1 MKHKRLLWSAVVFVG
16 LSLAAFDFRAEPA
29 KNPAARAREKRV
41 SVLPP
46 VQPAQGVERHAAESY
61 GKLPL
66 SFDANRG
73 QTDSQVRFLSRG
85 TGYTL
90 FLAPTAPGMARVT
103 AKDPDPDTSNVMA
116 PQTTAGAIRNLA
128 GFTANVLPA
137 NDDGSTGAVPI
148 GFTVNFFGQNFSTL
162 FVNNN
167 GNVTFDEPL
176 AEFTPFDLT
185 TTHRIILAPFFGD
198 VDTRGQGS
206 GVVTYGND
214 NVNGRPAF
222 GVNWINVGFFAA
234 RTDKLNSFQLVIID
248 RSDVTPG
255 AFDVEFNYDKIQW
268 ETGEASGGVDGLGG
282 FSARAGFSNGTGAP
296 ETFFEISGSAVSG
309 AFLDTNL
316 STGLIHQ
323 SLGSTQL
330 GRFVLQAR
338 TGRVVQADVSLT
350 KTASPDPVPVGSN
363 LTYTITVTNNGPD
376 SATGVTVSDPL
387 PPSATFVS
395 DTPSQGSCTGT
406 SIVVCNLGTLANAAR
421 ATITI
426 VVRPTSTGTI
436 TNTASVTANEVD
448 PNPAN
453 NTATQ
458 VTTVSGPRVTLSTTN
473 LNFGSQPVGATSP
486 PQTVT
491 LTNSG
496 TGVLTITRITPTT
509 RDFVPTD
516 TCGSSLAPG
525 ASCIITVAFTPTAVG
540 TREGSI
546 AVTDN
551 APGSPHVVSL
561 TGVGILAPV
570 ITLSSTSLIFGS
582 RLIGTTSP
590 SQTSTLTNS
599 GTAVLNI
606 ASIAASGDFAQ
617 ANNCGSSVAAGAS
630 CTISVTFNPTT
641 AGFRT
646 GGVAITSDARGSVP
660 VITLTGIGFAPG
672 ISLSST
678 ILIFADQFV
687 GTTSVPQTVAL
698 NNGSGTSLAIRS
710 IVASGDFAQTN
721 TCGSG
726 VASGSGCTISVTFT
740 PTARG
745 TRTGAITITDSGSGS
760 PRTITL
766 SGTGAAPVVTLIPP
780 SLSLT
785 GNQTVGTTS
794 LPLPVTLTNS
804 GNAAL
809 TITSIVASLNFFQTS
824 NCGNSL
830 AAGTSCNI
838 SVTFTPTMPGL
849 LTGTISI
856 TDNAADSPQKIS
868 LTGNAVDT
876 GPAVKLSTL
885 SLTFASQPLGT
896 VSAAQ
901 TATLTNT
908 GNAALTITSIVASG
922 DFIPATG
929 TICANGGSVAASA
942 SCTINA
948 SFAPTA
954 IGARAGAIT
963 ITDNAGGSPH
973 VINLIG
979 TGTPSGPAVSLSSTS
994 LEFGGQPVG
1003 TTSVAKVV
1011 TLTNSGNAALTITRF
1026 ESSGDY
1032 APTNTC
1038 GTSVAVG
1045 ASCTITVT
1053 FTPTVTGPRKG
1064 AITTTDS
1071 APGSPRTIALSGTGT
1086 DFSIAAPPGSPTT
1099 ATISAGQAATFTM
1112 TIAPSGGFNDT
1123 ITTGCSGAPPGG
1135 ACSVSPSAFTL
1146 NTTTKITI
1154 TVTTTA
1160 RSNAVPVSGPQGV
1173 PPLVAP
1179 RLDLPWLLWLLT
1191 VTSLGSLAMFGRKR
1205 GSLAFGMTVLF
1216 GLLCLGCA
1224 GGAGA
1229 PAPVGP
1235 TAGTPPGNYA
1245 PIVTAS
1251 TSNGFSHSSPLSLT
1265 VK

>member
-1 MKHKRLLWSAVVFVG
+1 MKHKRLLWCVVVLL
-16 LSLAAFDFRAEPA
+16 LSFAAPDFRAEP
-29 KNPAARAREKRV
+29 
-41 SVLPP
+41 
-46 VQPAQGVERHAAESY
+46 
-61 GKLPL
+61 
-66 SFDANRG
+66 
-73 QTDSQVRFLSRG
+73 
-85 TGYTL
+85 
-90 FLAPTAPGMARVT
+90 
-103 AKDPDPDTSNVMA
+103 A
-116 PQTTAGAIRNLA
+116 PQTTAGAIRDLA
-128 GFTANVLPA
+128 GFTANVLAA
-137 NDDGSTGAVPI
+137 NDDASTGAVPI

-167 GNVTFDEPL
+167 GNVTFAEPL

-185 TTHRIILAPFFGD
+185 ATHRIILAPFFAD

-222 GVNWINVGFFAA
+222 GVNWINVGFFPA

-248 RSDVTPG
+248 RSDVTPS

-268 ETGEASGGVDGLGG
+268 ETGGASDGMDGLGG

-296 ETFFEISGSAVSG
+296 GTFFEISGSAVNG

-316 STGLIHQ
+316 TTGLIHR

-330 GRFVLQAR
+330 GRFVLQVR
-338 TGRVVQADVSLT
+338 TGRVVQADVSIT
-350 KTASPDPVPVGSN
+350 KTASPDPVSVGSN

-376 SATGVTVSDPL
+376 SATGVMVRDPL
-387 PPSATFVS
+387 PPNATFVS
-395 DTPSQGSCTGT
+395 ATPSQGSCPGT
-406 SIVVCNLGTLANAAR
+406 SIVVCNLGPLANAAR
-421 ATITI
+421 ATVTM

-436 TNTASVTANEVD
+436 TNTARVTANEVD

-458 VTTVSGPRVTLSTTN
+458 VTTVSGPRVTLSTTS
-473 LNFGSQPVGATSP
+473 LNFASQPVGSTSAA
-486 PQTVT
+486 QIVT
-491 LTNSG
+491 LTDSGSG
-496 TGVLTITRITPTT
+496 TLIITSIVPGG
-509 RDFVPTD
+509 DFAQTN
-516 TCGSSLAPG
+516 TCGRSLAAG
-525 ASCIITVAFTPTAVG
+525 AECTITVAFKPTAVG
-540 TREGSI
+540 RREGSLTI
-546 AVTDN
+546 TDN
-551 APGSPHVVSL
+551 APGSPHVITL
-561 TGVGILAPV
+561 TGEGITAPA
-570 ITLSSTSLIFGS
+570 ISLSSASLIFGNQ
-582 RLIGTTSP
+582 LIGTTSP
-590 SQTSTLTNS
+590 AQTVALTNS
-599 GTAVLNI
+599 GNATLNI
-606 ASIAASGDFAQ
+606 TSVAASGDFAQ
-617 ANNCGSSVAAGAS
+617 TSNCGTSLAVGAG
-630 CTISVTFNPTT
+630 CTISATFTPTA
-641 AGFRT
+641 AGLRT

-687 GTTSVPQTVAL
+687 GTTSAPQTVAL
-698 NNGSGTSLAIRS
+698 NNGSGPRLAITR
-710 IVASGDFAQTN
+710 IFARGGFCQTN

-726 VASGSGCTISVTFT
+726 VASGSGCTISVTFK

-745 TRTGAITITDSGSGS
+745 TRTGTVTITDSGSGS

-766 SGTGAAPVVTLIPP
+766 AGTGAAPVVTLIPP

-809 TITSIVASLNFFQTS
+809 TITSIVASSNFFQTS

-830 AAGTSCNI
+830 AAGASCTI

-885 SLTFASQPLGT
+885 ILTFASQPLGT
-896 VSAAQ
+896 FSAAQ

-908 GNAALTITSIVASG
+908 GNAALTITSIVPSG

-929 TICANGGSVAASA
+929 TTCANGGSVAASA
-942 SCTINA
+942 SCTINV

-954 IGARAGAIT
+954 IGTRAGAII

-979 TGTPSGPAVSLSSTS
+979 TGTPSGPAVT
-994 LEFGGQPVG
+994 
-1003 TTSVAKVV
+1003 
-1011 TLTNSGNAALTITRF
+1011 
-1026 ESSGDY
+1026 
-1032 APTNTC
+1032 
-1038 GTSVAVG
+1038 
-1045 ASCTITVT
+1045 
-1053 FTPTVTGPRKG
+1053 
-1064 AITTTDS
+1064 
-1071 APGSPRTIALSGTGT
+1071 LSGTGT
-1086 DFSIAAPPGSPTT
+1086 DFSIVAPPGSPTT
-1099 ATISAGQAATFTM
+1099 ATISAGQTATFTM

-1179 RLDLPWLLWLLT
+1179 SLDLPWLLWLLA

-1205 GSLAFGMTVLF
+1205 ASLAFGMTMLF
-1216 GLLCLGCA
+1216 ALLCLGCA
-1224 GGAGA
+1224 GGASA